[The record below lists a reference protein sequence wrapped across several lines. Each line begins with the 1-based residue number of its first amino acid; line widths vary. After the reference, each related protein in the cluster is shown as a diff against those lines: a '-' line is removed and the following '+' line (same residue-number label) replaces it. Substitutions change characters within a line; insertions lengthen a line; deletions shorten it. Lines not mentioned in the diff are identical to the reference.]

1 MNRYRAL
8 QQARDVVDDFDLA
21 DTERERDAL
30 VSDDRFL
37 AVASVYQEVRVLV
50 DYRDS
55 LGAVQEAADCLEEAV
70 RENADRVLNQP
81 ER

>member
-1 MNRYRAL
+1 MNRYRAI
-8 QQARDVVDDFDLA
+8 QHARDVVDDFELA

-37 AVASVYQEVRVLV
+37 AVASVYQEARLLV

-55 LGAVQEAADCLEEAV
+55 LHAVGEAADCLEEAL
-70 RENADRVLNQP
+70 RERADRVLD
-81 ER
+81 ERES